1 MQHRDGTV
9 PENKAAYRGVVRFD
23 FSVSVFLPVLNRRM
37 NYKNAWNIMVFRI
50 FIPRSLKITW
60 L

>member
-37 NYKNAWNIMVFRI
+37 NYKNAWNIMVF
-50 FIPRSLKITW
+50 
-60 L
+60 